1 MDLPKP
7 VDAILKHIRQIDFT
21 KSNTQ
26 ASVSLFETTIR
37 YLGGLISAHDLL
49 SEVDSRKKLVKD
61 VGLLYEHALSRSFA
75 DVDRK
80 MISKF

>member
-7 VDAILKHIRQIDFT
+7 VDAILQHIRQIDFT

-26 ASVSLFETTIR
+26 TSVSLFETTIR

-49 SEVDSRKKLVKD
+49 SEVESRKKLLKD
-61 VGLLYEHALSRSFA
+61 VS
-75 DVDRK
+75 
-80 MISKF
+80 